1 MEEDRYIDLLLKEAD
16 AQINEQERLELA
28 NWLDASEANRDRANQ
43 IRKAW
48 ALSVKAPHEIS
59 LDLEEQYQ
67 MVREK
72 ILKTPSAVPKTVQLR
87 SWQIAAGILLLIG
100 ASWISYRIL
109 QSPSI
114 EMLTYQGPSENLKL
128 PDGST
133 IWLDENAEFQYT
145 TSTTSRQGILT
156 GKAYFEIKP
165 DSDQPFEIVTTL
177 GKVTVLGTSFE
188 IDASTTN
195 QLVVTVSEG
204 KVRLSNNQQAM
215 IELTRGETGKISGS
229 EIEKNNSSQPA
240 GSWRLPPRI
249 FDQESLSTVLQEIEE
264 KYLVRFDT
272 EQASINQCKVSF
284 TLSYPNID
292 ELISILETLLSVQIT
307 KQGPAQFYI
316 TGSGC

>member
-16 AQINEQERLELA
+16 AQISEQEGLELA
-28 NWLDASEANRDRANQ
+28 NWLEASEANRARAVQ

-48 ALSVKAPHEIS
+48 ELSDRAPNEIS
-59 LDLEEQYQ
+59 VDLDEQYKI
-67 MVREK
+67 VREK
-72 ILKTPSAVPKTVQLR
+72 ILKATSSKSKTVQLR

-100 ASWISYRIL
+100 FSWISYRIL
-109 QSPSI
+109 QSPSLK
-114 EMLTYQGPSENLKL
+114 MQAYQGPSDNLQL
-128 PDGST
+128 PDGS
-133 IWLDENAEFQYT
+133 ILWLDQNTQFQFT
-145 TSTTSRQGILT
+145 ASGSTRQGILT

-165 DSDQPFEIVTTL
+165 DSDRPFEIVTTS

-188 IDASTTN
+188 IDASIIN
-195 QLVVTVSEG
+195 EVVVTVSEG
-204 KVRLSNNQQAM
+204 KVRFSNNQQEM
-215 IELTRGETGKISGS
+215 IELTPGETGRISGT

-249 FDQESLSTVLQEIEE
+249 FEQESLSTVLQEIEE
-264 KYLVRFDT
+264 KYFVRFDS
-272 EQASINQCKVSF
+272 EQPSTNQCKVSF
-284 TLSYPNID
+284 TLSYPDID